1 MNTPADRTSSDCTQ
15 SAAVE
20 PATKRGLSIRGLLQ
34 SEFRFL
40 FKPLT
45 LTSRL
50 LLLLAAVAVAA
61 SVLFPLWKLH
71 LVAPQ
76 YPEGL
81 RLYIYAW
88 KIQGGGLNGNDLNE
102 INNLNHY
109 IGMKT
114 IQQADFTEMQVMPF
128 IFGVF
133 IMLALR
139 AAVLGS
145 MRAIIDLFMLAAWFG
160 VFSIASFY
168 YRLWSYGHHLDP
180 KAPMDIDPFTPL
192 IFGTQQIAN
201 FTQSS
206 YPQLG
211 TYLLWLF
218 MALLLAAMWCSRN
231 EEPFAR

>member
-1 MNTPADRTSSDCTQ
+1 MTDQPPVAPFRDVRLQRTLLARLRD
-15 SAAVE
+15 
-20 PATKRGLSIRGLLQ
+20 LLQ

-45 LTSRL
+45 LTSRV
-50 LLLLAAVAVAA
+50 LLLLAAAAVMV
-61 SVLFPLWKLH
+61 SVFFPLWKLH

-81 RLYIYAW
+81 RLYIYPW

-114 IQQADFTEMQVMPF
+114 IQEADFTEMQVMPF
-128 IFGVF
+128 MFGVF

-139 AAVLGS
+139 AAVLGT

-160 VFSIASFY
+160 VFSIGSFY

-180 KAPMDIDPFTPL
+180 KAPMDIQPFTPL

-211 TYLLWLF
+211 TYLLWVF
-218 MALLLAAMWCSRN
+218 MALLLFAMWCSRN
-231 EEPFAR
+231 EKPFAR